1 MQLSRL
7 QNGSDIRGVALG
19 DSPTLT
25 AREVDAL
32 SRAFVSWVSR
42 HSGAQIP
49 KLAVGMDSRLSGPA
63 LKQACTD
70 AMRDAGAHV
79 VDCGM
84 ASTPAMFMT
93 TVAPETQC
101 HGAVMI
107 TASHLP
113 SDRNGLKFFVPQGGL
128 ESSDIADLI
137 ELAEGPLPHGQSGT
151 VEALDF
157 LSVYARGLCDKIIRE
172 TGSQQ
177 PFAGLKILVDAGN
190 GAGGFFATKVLAP
203 LGADT
208 AGSQFLEPDGRFPHH
223 VPNPENAEAMD
234 SLVQAVVRHKADFG
248 LIFDTDVDRAGAVD
262 KGGVVLNK
270 NRLIAA
276 ISAVLLKESP
286 GATIVTDS
294 ITSTGLAAF
303 IRAHG
308 GVHHRFKRGYKNVI
322 NEAIR
327 LNQAGQDTPLA
338 IETSGHAALRENHFL
353 DDGAY
358 LATRLLIEMARLHQQ
373 GRGIA
378 DLLSSLG
385 EPAESVEFRLPIQA
399 EDFRSFGQ
407 TLIGA
412 LDAYAAQQPEFR
424 PAPDNHEGVR
434 VEFAPDNGDG
444 WFLLRL
450 SLHEPLIAINIESDS
465 PGGCQK
471 IAQALYAFL
480 ASYDDALDLA
490 TLSAYAQ
497 R

>member
-1 MQLSRL
+1 MQLSSL

-19 DSPTLT
+19 DHPTLT
-25 AREVDAL
+25 AREVDLL
-32 SRAFVSWVSR
+32 SRAFFAWVCQ
-42 HSGAQIP
+42 HNGGPHP
-49 KLAVGMDSRLSGPA
+49 KFAVGMDSRLSGPG
-63 LKQACTD
+63 LKQACID
-70 AMRDAGAHV
+70 ALQDAGAHV
-79 VDCGM
+79 LDCGM

-93 TVAPETQC
+93 TVSPETQC

-113 SDRNGLKFFVPQGGL
+113 SDRNGLKFFTPQGGL
-128 ESSDIADLI
+128 EAADIADLI
-137 ELAEGPLPHGQSGT
+137 ALAEGPLSHGQHGT
-151 VEALDF
+151 VDRVDF
-157 LSVYARGLCDKIIRE
+157 LSIYARGLREKIIRD
-172 TGSQQ
+172 TGSPQ
-177 PFAGLKILVDAGN
+177 PFAGLRILVDAGN
-190 GAGGFFATKVLAP
+190 GAGGFYAEKVLAP

-208 AGSQFLEPDGRFPHH
+208 TGSQFLTPDGRFPNH

-262 KGGVVLNK
+262 KGGVILNK

-276 ISAVLLKESP
+276 IAAVLLRESP

-322 NEAIR
+322 NEALR

-373 GRGIA
+373 GRGIS
-378 DLLSSLG
+378 DLLSTLA

-399 EDFRSFGQ
+399 EDFRAFGRA
-407 TLIGA
+407 LIDDLG
-412 LDAYAAQQPEFR
+412 AYAAAQPGFT

-434 VEFAPDNGDG
+434 VEFSPQHGDG

-465 PGGCQK
+465 PGGART

-480 ASYDDALDLA
+480 ASYQALDLVP
-490 TLSAYAQ
+490 LCAYLQ
-497 R
+497 